1 MHSPLYFS
9 PLLSSPLEQIFSKA
23 LSLILNLPLD
33 WALQPS
39 DPVMVS
45 CFLSSV
51 YTALRGRFLVLVLPI
66 HGRPSRFPS
75 AGSDGLSR
83 LHAFVVLLSFRLRSL
98 PRESWLYRSHTPR
111 YLPKSLSAQTLI
123 PKLQEPSTY
132 LTAPL
137 GCLISIPDVK
147 CQSQIIA
154 LP

>member
-51 YTALRGRFLVLVLPI
+51 YTALGADSLCWFFLFTAVLLASPRRFLMA
-66 HGRPSRFPS
+66 FPDS
-75 AGSDGLSR
+75 MR
-83 LHAFVVLLSFRLRSL
+83 LWFCYLFRLRSL

-111 YLPKSLSAQTLI
+111 YLPKSLSSTDLD

-137 GCLISIPDVK
+137 GCLISI
-147 CQSQIIA
+147 QM
-154 LP
+154 